1 MNYTGPKVRRSR
13 RIGVALTPK
22 AAKVMR
28 RKPNTGP
35 GEPSRGRRRSL
46 SDYGRQLLEK
56 QRLRFY
62 YNISERQLRNAFARA
77 ASRRGN
83 TGENLIGLL
92 ECRLDALLLRAGLAP
107 TIYAA
112 RQAVSH
118 GHVEVN
124 RRRVDIPSYRLR
136 VGDTLNVREQSRGL
150 PLFRQSLSGAS
161 PPSYLRVDADRLDAT
176 LTALP
181 ARDQVPVVSDLALV
195 IEFYSR

>member
-22 AAKVMR
+22 AARVMR
-28 RKPNTGP
+28 RKPAPP
-35 GEPSRGRRRSL
+35 GEPARGRGRRNL
-46 SDYGRQLLEK
+46 SNYGRQLLEK

-62 YNISERQLRNAFARA
+62 YNISERQMRNSFARA
-77 ASRRGN
+77 AVKRGN
-83 TGENLIGLL
+83 TGENLIQLL
-92 ECRLDALLLRAGLAP
+92 ESRLDALLLRAGLAP

-124 RRRVDIPSYRLR
+124 GGKVKSPSYRMVPGDSLR
-136 VGDTLNVREQSRGL
+136 VREKSRSL
-150 PLFRQSLSGAS
+150 ALFRQALSGTNA
-161 PPSYLRVDADRLDAT
+161 PSYLRVDPDALSAT
-176 LTALP
+176 LAALP
-181 ARDQVPVVSDLALV
+181 ERGQVPVVSDLSLV